1 MEGEL
6 KEAKIKP
13 EEEGYDGI
21 KKEYLKKT
29 YSQILV
35 AGGVCLALHT
45 GHHLQNRQ
53 PCSSRTCI
61 PRGEGSGCS
70 PPSAAVGC
78 RAAAAADTAA
88 AAAVGDA
95 AADAS
100 ADAAGPHSI
109 QQQYN
114 HLPR

>member
-1 MEGEL
+1 MSWDQKGGG
-6 KEAKIKP
+6 IF
-13 EEEGYDGI
+13 EE
-21 KKEYLKKT
+21 KT

-45 GHHLQNRQ
+45 GHHLQSRL

-78 RAAAAADTAA
+78 KTAAAAADT
-88 AAAVGDA
+88 VA
-95 AADAS
+95 AADDAADAF

-109 QQQYN
+109 QQQYT

>member
-1 MEGEL
+1 MSWDQEG
-6 KEAKIKP
+6 IF
-13 EEEGYDGI
+13 EE
-21 KKEYLKKT
+21 T

-35 AGGVCLALHT
+35 AGGVCLALRT

-78 RAAAAADTAA
+78 KSAAAAADT
-88 AAAVGDA
+88 VA
-95 AADAS
+95 AADDAADAF

-109 QQQYN
+109 QQ
-114 HLPR
+114 

>member
-1 MEGEL
+1 MSWDQEG
-6 KEAKIKP
+6 IF
-13 EEEGYDGI
+13 EE
-21 KKEYLKKT
+21 T

-45 GHHLQNRQ
+45 GHHLQSRQ

-61 PRGEGSGCS
+61 PRGGGSGCS
-70 PPSAAVGC
+70 PPSAAAVGC
-78 RAAAAADTAA
+78 KTAAAAAADTVAA
-88 AAAVGDA
+88 DD
-95 AADAS
+95 AADAF